1 MLRNQLEP
9 RLDSEG
15 ARRDAASI
23 VGEVSAQM
31 DMPFV
36 QPVSVPAVPTP
47 VHVSP
52 RRFAALVDRVGATA
66 SLLCAVHCMLLPFVL
81 ALLPLIGLAFLA
93 GHTFER
99 IFVACAAALA
109 SASILVAYRRHR
121 HPHALF
127 LMVPGIVLLVLGVA
141 IDINAHVVIHTTSVV
156 TGGLLVASAHVTNLV
171 LAHRHRHAT
180 CTQTSVWVSRGNP

>member
-1 MLRNQLEP
+1 MPQMDGNVIMLRNQPEP

-15 ARRDAASI
+15 ACRDAACTS
-23 VGEVSAQM
+23 EVPAQM

-36 QPVSVPAVPTP
+36 QPVSVTAVPP
-47 VHVSP
+47 SAPASP
-52 RRFAALVDRVGATA
+52 RRVAVLVDRIGATA

-81 ALLPLIGLAFLA
+81 ALLPLIGLEFLA

-99 IFVACAAALA
+99 IFVVCAAVLA
-109 SASILVAYRRHR
+109 SASLLVAYRRHR

-127 LMVPGIVLLVLGVA
+127 LMVPGIVLLVFGVA
-141 IDINAHVVIHTTSVV
+141 IDINAHVVIHTASVV

-171 LAHRHRHAT
+171 LAHRHHHAT
-180 CTQTSVWVSRGNP
+180 CTHA

>member
-1 MLRNQLEP
+1 MACTGDEIP
-9 RLDSEG
+9 
-15 ARRDAASI
+15 
-23 VGEVSAQM
+23 AQM

-36 QPVSVPAVPTP
+36 QPVSVPAVPAP
-47 VHVSP
+47 ARVSS
-52 RRFAALVDRVGATA
+52 RRFAVLVDRVGATA

-81 ALLPLIGLAFLA
+81 ALLPLIGLGFLA

-127 LMVPGIVLLVLGVA
+127 LMIPGIVLLLFGVA
-141 IDINAHVVIHTTSVV
+141 INLDVRVLLHTASVV

-171 LAHRHRHAT
+171 LAHKHTASCSHA
-180 CTQTSVWVSRGNP
+180 

>member
-1 MLRNQLEP
+1 MLRNQLES

-15 ARRDAASI
+15 ACRDAARTGS
-23 VGEVSAQM
+23 EVSAQM

-36 QPVSVPAVPTP
+36 QPVSVPAAPAMLAP
-47 VHVSP
+47 VHAAP
-52 RRFAALVDRVGATA
+52 RRFAVLVDRVGATA

-81 ALLPLIGLAFLA
+81 ALLPLIGLEFLA

-109 SASILVAYRRHR
+109 STSILAAYRRHR
-121 HPHALF
+121 HPQALF
-127 LMVPGIVLLVLGVA
+127 LMVPGIALLLFGVA
-141 IDINAHVVIHTTSVV
+141 IDINAHVVIHTASVV

-171 LAHRHRHAT
+171 LAHRHHHAT
-180 CTQTSVWVSRGNP
+180 HAHA